1 MIWILVLLGLGV
13 GAMAAG
19 SPGALLGGVLGFL
32 GGRMLRMGDQIKA
45 LLEDQERLRSE
56 LATLRLRKGEAAVQ
70 NSTGVAESE
79 DAEPEAIIAVAREKL
94 RAEAESWTIEEPCVE
109 AAPAARPVEEE
120 VAAAA
125 EDMPLGYKQWGTGSA
140 AHGTGLRSGPVAD
153 GWGRSA
159 GAAYRFL
166 TEGNVV
172 AKIGVIVLF
181 FGLAF
186 LLKYA
191 ADRNLFPIEAR
202 LALVG
207 VGGLVLL
214 GVGWLLRRRHTG
226 YALVLQGGGIGVVYL
241 TLYAAFRLYGLL
253 PATPTFVL
261 MLAVV
266 AGAAALAVLQD
277 ARSLAALGIV
287 GGFLAPVLAGTDS
300 GRHTEL
306 FTYYLLLD
314 LGILFVAW
322 RKAWRELNLLGFV
335 FTFVIG
341 TAWGVLRYE
350 PALFATTE
358 PFLVGFFLIFLATAV
373 LFAHHRAQA
382 HRDYVQS
389 TLVFGPP
396 LVGFGLQASLVRNFE
411 YGLAYSAFGLG
422 CLYLLS
428 YVLLRKR
435 RGEELKVLSD
445 AFLALGIGFVSLA
458 VPFAFDTQW
467 TSTTW
472 ALEGVAMLWIG
483 LRQGRQLPQW
493 FGLLLQFGAG
503 MVFVLDPVHH
513 VGPTPLFNALFLTT
527 GMIGLAGFASA
538 YLLRRKFEGVALL
551 IWGMIWWFGSG
562 LYDLA
567 RWPALTQPTGA
578 WLLFVGASLL
588 AANALRLKVRD
599 WTALAFVP
607 FALVS
612 SMWIFWLACMPFA
625 CPADDLGW
633 LAWPLAFVLLYGA
646 LAWHE
651 RRGEEVAQ
659 REAVHVGGVWL
670 LTLVAADQIACW
682 AHLGLFGVEPRFGAL
697 LIPWQ
702 GLVSSYAVPG
712 AWSALVWGLVP
723 AVVLVWIVYARHWP
737 LALQGDHGK
746 AYRGVAALGLSAYLL
761 LWSVLING
769 PLLSDALSTNWA
781 DPLGWGFVPLLNGP
795 DLVTAGAFYA
805 LIAYWRR
812 YGSMLPGRLQRDAS
826 WWLGTVGFVWLNGF
840 VARVLHAYAGLY
852 YGSMLDSSLAQTT
865 YSIVWA
871 VLGALLVLFASRRH
885 LRSLWLV
892 AAALLGVVVVKLFL
906 VDLSGSNTVE
916 RIVSFVGVGL
926 LLLLAGFVAPMPSK
940 SRA

>member
-1 MIWILVLLGLGV
+1 MTWIFVLFGGGV
-13 GAMAAG
+13 GLMAAG
-19 SPGALLGGVLGFL
+19 AAGATLGGVLGFL
-32 GGRMLRMGDQIKA
+32 LGQVLRMEGQINT
-45 LLEDQERLRSE
+45 LLEDQRSLRAELRALHSE
-56 LATLRLRKGEAAVQ
+56 EVGSATEEPADIAAAVGIEPEPDVAAGREQAPEAAVKTE
-70 NSTGVAESE
+70 SVEVAE
-79 DAEPEAIIAVAREKL
+79 
-94 RAEAESWTIEEPCVE
+94 
-109 AAPAARPVEEE
+109 APAAVGQAI
-120 VAAAA
+120 AA
-125 EDMPLGYKQWGTGSA
+125 DMPLAHRQRKGPGSDE
-140 AHGTGLRSGPVAD
+140 GEPRSGPLAD
-153 GWGRSA
+153 GWGSGA
-159 GAAYRFL
+159 GVVYRFL

-207 VGGLVLL
+207 AGGVVLL
-214 GVGWLLRRRHTG
+214 GLGWLLRRRHTA

-322 RKAWRELNLLGFV
+322 RKAWRELNLLGFL

-341 TAWGVLRYE
+341 TAWGVLRYQA
-350 PALFATTE
+350 ALFATTE
-358 PFLVGFFLIFLATAV
+358 PFLIAFFLVFLATAV
-373 LFAHHRAQA
+373 LFAHHRARA

-428 YVLLRKR
+428 CVLLRKR
-435 RGEELKVLSD
+435 RGEELTVLSD

-472 ALEGVAMLWIG
+472 ALEGAAMLWIG
-483 LRQGRQLPQW
+483 MRQGRRLPQW

-503 MVFVLDPVHH
+503 MAFVFDPVYA
-513 VGPTPLFNALFLTT
+513 VGTTPLFNAVFLTT
-527 GMIGLAGFASA
+527 GTIGFAAFASA
-538 YLLRRKFEGVALL
+538 YLLRRKFVGVALL
-551 IWGMIWWFGSG
+551 VWGALWWFGSG

-567 RWPALTQPTGA
+567 RWPALTQPTAA

-599 WTALAFVP
+599 WRALTFVP

-612 SMWIFWLACMPFA
+612 SMWIFWLLGMLFA

-633 LAWPLAFVLLYGA
+633 LAWPLAFTLLYGA

-651 RRGEEVAQ
+651 RRGEAVAQ
-659 REAVHVGGVWL
+659 REAVHVGGIWL
-670 LTLVAADQIACW
+670 LTLVAAAQIACW
-682 AHLGLFGVEPRFGAL
+682 VHLGVFGVEPRFREL
-697 LIPWQ
+697 LVPWH
-702 GLVSSYAVPG
+702 GVFAPYAASG

-723 AVVLVWIVYARHWP
+723 TAVLVWTVYARHWP
-737 LALQGDHGK
+737 LVPQGGHEK

-761 LWSVLING
+761 VWVVLING
-769 PLLSDALSTNWA
+769 PLLNDALSTRWA
-781 DPLGWGFVPLLNGP
+781 DPLGWGFVPVLNGP

-805 LIAYWRR
+805 LIAYRR
-812 YGSMLPGRLQRDAS
+812 GYGSMLPGRLKRDAS
-826 WWLGTVGFVWLNGF
+826 WWLGAAGFVWLNAF
-840 VARVLHAYAGLY
+840 VARALHAYAGLY

-871 VLGALLVLFASRRH
+871 VLGSVLILLASRRH

-892 AAALLGVVVVKLFL
+892 AAALLGVVVIKLFL
-906 VDLSGSNTVE
+906 VDLSGSNTIE

-940 SRA
+940 SKA